1 MSGDGEGVSGV
12 HDAPAAY
19 KAGANEKTSAGGRG
33 PGHRPGARSAGAKQQ
48 GRNMAIR
55 KILIVDDSPTE
66 RHVLNDMLTKSGFEV
81 VASDNGEDAIL
92 KAKSL
97 KPDLILMDVVMPG
110 LNGFQATRAISRD
123 PDTRAIPIILC
134 TSKSQETDKIWG
146 MRQGA
151 RDYIVKPVNRDELL
165 EKIAAIG

>member
-1 MSGDGEGVSGV
+1 MAAADLHSPKPAREAAEAKIGV
-12 HDAPAAY
+12 
-19 KAGANEKTSAGGRG
+19 GA
-33 PGHRPGARSAGAKQQ
+33 
-48 GRNMAIR
+48 MAIR

-66 RHVLNDMLTKSGFEV
+66 RHVLNDMLTKAGYEV
-81 VASDNGEDAIL
+81 VTSDNGEDAIL

-123 PDTRAIPIILC
+123 PATRAIPIILC

>member
-1 MSGDGEGVSGV
+1 MAAADLHSPK
-12 HDAPAAY
+12 PAR
-19 KAGANEKTSAGGRG
+19 E
-33 PGHRPGARSAGAKQQ
+33 PAGAKI
-48 GRNMAIR
+48 GVGAMAIR

-66 RHVLNDMLTKSGFEV
+66 RHVLNDMLTKAGYEV

-123 PDTRAIPIILC
+123 PSTRAIPIILC

>member
-1 MSGDGEGVSGV
+1 MVAIDLRASEL
-12 HDAPAAY
+12 
-19 KAGANEKTSAGGRG
+19 
-33 PGHRPGARSAGAKQQ
+33 AREFAGAKNRV
-48 GRNMAIR
+48 GAMAIR

-66 RHVLNDMLTKSGFEV
+66 RHVLNDMLTKAGYEV

>member
-1 MSGDGEGVSGV
+1 MMVAIDVRASD
-12 HDAPAAY
+12 
-19 KAGANEKTSAGGRG
+19 SAREVV
-33 PGHRPGARSAGAKQQ
+33 GARKQ
-48 GRNMAIR
+48 GRAMSIR

-66 RHVLNDMLTKSGFEV
+66 RHVLNDMLTKSGYEV

-92 KAKSL
+92 KAKSV

>member
-1 MSGDGEGVSGV
+1 MM
-12 HDAPAAY
+12 AA
-19 KAGANEKTSAGGRG
+19 KDSRASELARDFAGAQNRV
-33 PGHRPGARSAGAKQQ
+33 GA
-48 GRNMAIR
+48 MAIR

-66 RHVLNDMLTKSGFEV
+66 RHVLNDMLTKSGYEV

>member
-1 MSGDGEGVSGV
+1 MTTTQGGAASKRSLDEMRAPPATAV
-12 HDAPAAY
+12 DAV
-19 KAGANEKTSAGGRG
+19 
-33 PGHRPGARSAGAKQQ
+33 AGAKKQ
-48 GRNMAIR
+48 GGKMSIR
-55 KILIVDDSPTE
+55 RILIVDDSPTE
-66 RHVLNDMLTKSGFEV
+66 RHVLNDMLTKSGYEV
-81 VASDNGEDAIL
+81 VASDNGEDAIQ

-151 RDYIVKPVNRDELL
+151 RDYIVKPVNKDELL